1 MLWSNH
7 TSSTEKI
14 EQHLKNSRNYICIDL
29 IYWVNSSTI
38 MMLNVDLLVLSFCL
52 GLGTG
57 YKKSSDSIVGK
68 RQYQIQNGPCSY
80 TFLLP
85 EQENCQT
92 SNINYNNQVQK
103 DGPLDDDESAQRLEQ
118 LEIIMENNT
127 QWLIKLESYIQDS
140 MKQDMIQIQQ
150 TAVHNHTATMIQM
163 GANLLS
169 QTAEQTRKLT
179 NVEAQVINHTTRL
192 ERQLLENSLSTNKL
206 EKQLIVQTNEIN
218 KLNDRNSFLEK
229 KVEDLEK
236 QRQEELK
243 ILQDEKKDI
252 QALIQKQ
259 TAIIGQLEQQLLRVS
274 SNNTI
279 LHHQQ
284 LDLLDTM
291 NNLIHT
297 ISMTT
302 PQETK
307 PVMMQ
312 DTPSTYTDC
321 AAVFKSGNTET
332 EVYTLTIPNT
342 TLEAF
347 CDMETEGGG
356 WTVLQKRFDGRVDFH
371 RTWQEYKMGFG
382 EPSGEFWLGN
392 DFVSTLTN
400 KQPYKLRIHLSD
412 WEGNSGYSEYD
423 QFSLDSEAQNYRI
436 HLKGYSGTAGKIS
449 SIGQPGSDFS
459 TKDADNDKCVCKCSQ
474 LTTGG
479 WWFDACGPSNLN
491 GMYYQHGQ
499 NSNRFNGIKW
509 YYWKGSGYSLKS
521 TTMMIRPADFS
532 SSR

>member
-1 MLWSNH
+1 M
-7 TSSTEKI
+7 K
-14 EQHLKNSRNYICIDL
+14 
-29 IYWVNSSTI
+29 
-38 MMLNVDLLVLSFCL
+38 MLNVDLLVLSFCL

-57 YKKSSDSIVGK
+57 YSAAGK

-92 SNINYNNQVQK
+92 QSSNYNYPVQE
-103 DGPLDDDESAQRLEQ
+103 DGPVNADESAQRLEQ
-118 LEIIMENNT
+118 LEITMENNT
-127 QWLIKLESYIQDS
+127 QWLLKLENYIQDS
-140 MKQDMIQIQQ
+140 MKQDMVQIQQ
-150 TAVHNHTATMIQM
+150 TAVHNHTATMIEI
-163 GANLLS
+163 GTNLLS

-179 NVEAQVINHTTRL
+179 NVEAQVIHHTTRL
-192 ERQLLENSLSTNKL
+192 ERKLLENSLSTNKL

-218 KLNDRNSFLEK
+218 KLNDKNSFLEK
-229 KVEDLEK
+229 KVVEMEQ
-236 QRQEELK
+236 QRQAELK
-243 ILQDEKKDI
+243 TLKEEREQLQTLILR
-252 QALIQKQ
+252 Q
-259 TAIIGQLEQQLLRVS
+259 TAIIGELEQQLLKVS
-274 SNNTI
+274 SNNTV
-279 LHHQQ
+279 LQHQQ
-284 LDLLDTM
+284 QELLDTV
-291 NNLIHT
+291 NNLIQT
-297 ISMTT
+297 ISVGS

-307 PVMMQ
+307 KVMMQ
-312 DTPSTYTDC
+312 DTPSTFMDC
-321 AAVFKSGNTET
+321 AAVFKSGNRQSG
-332 EVYTLTIPNT
+332 VYTLTLQNT
-342 TLEAF
+342 TTEVKAF

-356 WTVLQKRFDGRVDFH
+356 WTVLQKRFDGSVDFH
-371 RTWQEYKMGFG
+371 RTWQEYKKGFG

-392 DFVSTLTN
+392 EFVSRLTV
-400 KQPYKLRIHLSD
+400 QQSYKLRIQLSD
-412 WEGNSGYSEYD
+412 WEGNSGFSQYD
-423 QFSLDSEAQNYRI
+423 QFSLDNEAQNYRI

-491 GMYYQHGQ
+491 GMYYQQGQ

-532 SSR
+532 GSL

>member
-1 MLWSNH
+1 MLH
-7 TSSTEKI
+7 
-14 EQHLKNSRNYICIDL
+14 
-29 IYWVNSSTI
+29 
-38 MMLNVDLLVLSFCL
+38 VDLLVLSFCL

-57 YKKSSDSIVGK
+57 YTKSSDTTVGK

-85 EQENCQT
+85 EQDSCQ
-92 SNINYNNQVQK
+92 NQYNDQVQR
-103 DGPLDDDESAQRLEQ
+103 DGPIDSDESAQRLEQ

-127 QWLIKLESYIQDS
+127 QWLLKLENYIQDS
-140 MKQDMIQIQQ
+140 IKQDMVQIQQ
-150 TAVHNHTATMIQM
+150 SAVHNHTATMIEI
-163 GANLLS
+163 GTNLLS

-179 NVEAQVINHTTRL
+179 NVEAQVITHTTRL
-192 ERQLLENSLSTNKL
+192 ERKLLENAISTNKL

-218 KLNDRNSFLEK
+218 KLSDKNSFLEK
-229 KVEDLEK
+229 KVEEMEE
-236 QRQEELK
+236 QRQVELK
-243 ILQDEKKDI
+243 TLREEKEQLQVLILR
-252 QALIQKQ
+252 Q
-259 TAIIGQLEQQLLRVS
+259 TAIIGELEQQLLKVS
-274 SNNTI
+274 SNNTV
-279 LHHQQ
+279 LQHQQ
-284 LDLLDTM
+284 QQLLDTV

-297 ISMTT
+297 ISTGTARGESTLAITT
-302 PQETK
+302 
-307 PVMMQ
+307 
-312 DTPSTYTDC
+312 DTPTTYTDC
-321 AAVFKSGNTET
+321 AAVFKSGNTQSG
-332 EVYTLTIPNT
+332 VYTLTSPNT
-342 TLEAF
+342 TLEVKAF

-356 WTVLQKRFDGRVDFH
+356 WTVLQKRFDGNVDFH
-371 RTWQEYKMGFG
+371 RTWQEYKKGFG

-392 DFVSTLTN
+392 EFVSRLTN
-400 KQPYKLRIHLSD
+400 QQSYKLRIQLSD
-412 WEGNSGYSEYD
+412 WEGNSGFSQYD

-436 HLKGYSGTAGKIS
+436 HLKGYSGTAGKVS

-491 GMYYQHGQ
+491 GMYYQQGQ

-532 SSR
+532 GSL